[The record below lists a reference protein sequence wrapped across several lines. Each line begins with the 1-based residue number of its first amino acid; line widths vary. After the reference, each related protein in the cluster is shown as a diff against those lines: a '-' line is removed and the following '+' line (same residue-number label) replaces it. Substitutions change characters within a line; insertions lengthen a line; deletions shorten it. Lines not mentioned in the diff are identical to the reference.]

1 MKAAEIKDK
10 TKVELNAQSRDLRL
24 ELFNLK
30 LQRATSQLEKPIRLR
45 DLRRDIARVETRLTQ
60 LKRKEAF
67 NQVVSALESVSDF
80 TVEGISNSLNGLS
93 KKELTR
99 KDVFKTLGSLFNP
112 NHIRVTTRGL
122 AELVYAN
129 GKNKAIEKI
138 KTATKNI

>member
-80 TVEGISNSLNGLS
+80 TVEGISNSLNGLT

-129 GKNKAIEKI
+129 GKSKAIEKI
-138 KTATKNI
+138 KKATNNI

>member
-67 NQVVSALESVSDF
+67 NQVVSALESLSDF
-80 TVEGISNSLNGLS
+80 TVDGISNSLNGLS
-93 KKELTR
+93 KGELTR

-129 GKNKAIEKI
+129 GKSKAIEKI

>member
-80 TVEGISNSLNGLS
+80 TVEGISDSLNGLS

-122 AELVYAN
+122 AELVYAD
-129 GKNKAIEKI
+129 GKSKAIEKI
-138 KTATKNI
+138 KTASKNI

>member
-80 TVEGISNSLNGLS
+80 TVEGISDSLNGLS

-122 AELVYAN
+122 AELIFAN
-129 GKNKAIEKI
+129 GKSKAIEKI

>member
-80 TVEGISNSLNGLS
+80 TVEGISDSLNGLS
-93 KKELTR
+93 KGELTR

-122 AELVYAN
+122 AELVYAD
-129 GKNKAIEKI
+129 GKSKAIEKI

>member
-80 TVEGISNSLNGLS
+80 TVDGISNSLNGLS
-93 KKELTR
+93 NGELTR
-99 KDVFKTLGSLFNP
+99 KDVFKVLGSLFNP

-138 KTATKNI
+138 KTATNKI

>member
-80 TVEGISNSLNGLS
+80 TVEGISDSLNGLS

-122 AELVYAN
+122 AELVFAN
-129 GKNKAIEKI
+129 GKSKAIEKI

>member
-67 NQVVSALESVSDF
+67 NQVVSALESLSDF
-80 TVEGISNSLNGLS
+80 TVDGISNSLNGLS
-93 KKELTR
+93 KSELTR

-129 GKNKAIEKI
+129 GKSKAIEKI

>member
-80 TVEGISNSLNGLS
+80 TVEGISNSLNGLT

-122 AELVYAN
+122 AELVYAD
-129 GKNKAIEKI
+129 GKSKAIEKI

>member
-80 TVEGISNSLNGLS
+80 TVEGISDSLNGLS

-122 AELVYAN
+122 AELVYAD
-129 GKNKAIEKI
+129 GKSKAIEKI

>member
-10 TKVELNAQSRDLRL
+10 TKVELKAQSRDLRL

-67 NQVVSALESVSDF
+67 NQVVSALESISDF
-80 TVEGISNSLNGLS
+80 TVDGISNSLNGLS
-93 KKELTR
+93 KGELTR

-122 AELVYAN
+122 AELVYAS
-129 GKNKAIEKI
+129 GKSKAIEKI
-138 KTATKNI
+138 KEATKNI

>member
-67 NQVVSALESVSDF
+67 NQVVSALESLSDF
-80 TVEGISNSLNGLS
+80 TVDGISNSLNGLS
-93 KKELTR
+93 KGELTR

-129 GKNKAIEKI
+129 GKSKAIEKI
-138 KTATKNI
+138 KKATNNI

>member
-80 TVEGISNSLNGLS
+80 TVEGISDSLNGLS

-122 AELVYAN
+122 AELVYAS
-129 GKNKAIEKI
+129 GRSKAIEKI
-138 KTATKNI
+138 QTASKNI

>member
-129 GKNKAIEKI
+129 GKSKAIEKI

>member
-67 NQVVSALESVSDF
+67 NQVVSALESLSDF
-80 TVEGISNSLNGLS
+80 TIDGISNSLNGLS
-93 KKELTR
+93 KGELTR

-122 AELVYAN
+122 AELIYAN
-129 GKNKAIEKI
+129 GKSKAIEKI

>member
-80 TVEGISNSLNGLS
+80 TVEGISDSLNGLS

-122 AELVYAN
+122 AELVYAD
-129 GKNKAIEKI
+129 GKSKAIEKI
-138 KTATKNI
+138 KKATKNI

>member
-67 NQVVSALESVSDF
+67 NQVVSALESISDF
-80 TVEGISNSLNGLS
+80 TVEGISDSLNGLS

-122 AELVYAN
+122 AELVYAD
-129 GKNKAIEKI
+129 GKSKAIEKI

>member
-80 TVEGISNSLNGLS
+80 TVEGISNSLNGLT

-129 GKNKAIEKI
+129 GKSKAIEKI
-138 KTATKNI
+138 KKATKNI

>member
-80 TVEGISNSLNGLS
+80 TVEGISDSLNGLS

-129 GKNKAIEKI
+129 GKSKAIEKI

>member
-1 MKAAEIKDK
+1 M
-10 TKVELNAQSRDLRL
+10 

-45 DLRRDIARVETRLTQ
+45 DLRRDVARVETRLAQ

-80 TVEGISNSLNGLS
+80 TVEGISDSLNGLS

-129 GKNKAIEKI
+129 GKIKAIEKI
-138 KTATKNI
+138 KTASKNI

>member
-80 TVEGISNSLNGLS
+80 TVEGISDSLNGLS

-129 GKNKAIEKI
+129 GKSKAIEKI
-138 KTATKNI
+138 KKATNNI

>member
-80 TVEGISNSLNGLS
+80 TVEGISDSLNGLS

-129 GKNKAIEKI
+129 GKSKAIEKI
-138 KTATKNI
+138 KKATKNI

>member
-80 TVEGISNSLNGLS
+80 TVEGISNSLNGLT

-129 GKNKAIEKI
+129 GKSKAIEKI
-138 KTATKNI
+138 

>member
-67 NQVVSALESVSDF
+67 NQVVSALESLSDF
-80 TVEGISNSLNGLS
+80 TVDGISNSLNGLS
-93 KKELTR
+93 KGELTR

-122 AELVYAN
+122 AELVYAD
-129 GKNKAIEKI
+129 GKSKAIEKI

>member
-80 TVEGISNSLNGLS
+80 TVEGISDSLNGLS

-122 AELVYAN
+122 AELVYAD
-129 GKNKAIEKI
+129 GKIKAIEKI

>member
-45 DLRRDIARVETRLTQ
+45 NLRRDIARVETRLTQ

-80 TVEGISNSLNGLS
+80 TVEGISDSLNGLS

-122 AELVYAN
+122 AELIYAN
-129 GKNKAIEKI
+129 GKSKAIEKI